1 MAVQFSRAYFIHI
14 IHLVQLQ
21 THRSE
26 SGFIIRVN
34 AVSLSLSLR
43 EHLLAVGPRRS
54 EREER
59 TQVTR
64 NSAVSHFRVVREF

>member
-34 AVSLSLSLR
+34 AVSLSLR